1 MSCLLNCLLN
11 YEQLKVSSTAVICI
25 YLCVEDVYCLSL
37 TLLVSGMYFEK
48 TDIQQNITLQKEI
61 LHLRMS
67 VKQELWLGKE
77 LGLTVKFKLFFCLL
91 MLSLFNACHLH
102 SVSF

>member
-1 MSCLLNCLLN
+1 MSCLLNYLLN
-11 YEQLKVSSTAVICI
+11 YEQLKVSFTAVICI

-67 VKQELWLGKE
+67 IKQELWLGKE
-77 LGLTVKFKLFFCLL
+77 LGFDSKVQAVLL
-91 MLSLFNACHLH
+91 PANAF
-102 SVSF
+102 SI